1 VRQVRS
7 VEFLPEIFQT
17 PINDQFLTATLD
29 QLIQNPRYQQT
40 QGFIGRRIG
49 PGVNA
54 NDRYVVEPT
63 KSRTDYQLE
72 PGVVQVNPE
81 DTSQVVDA
89 ITYPGINDAMQ
100 LQGAYVNDAERLYT
114 SDYYTWDPFVDL
126 DKFVNYAQYY
136 WLPGGPLAVDVFST
150 TVPLTDNFVV
160 TRANGVYTFSGVEG
174 ENPEI
179 TLVRGGTYQFTVAQN
194 DKETETFRVTNND
207 TSSWNIDYSPNPT
220 LTLVRGNTYVF
231 NLEQSFPWAFY
242 IKTALSFGTTD
253 VYSQGVFNNGAGAGL
268 VTFTVPQDAPDT
280 LYYCNDVE
288 FNLRGQINV
297 IDAQSGTGPGFWIQ
311 ADPGVSGKMIA
322 TPNISSR
329 DVLGVTN
336 NGEDLGTVTFNVP
349 LATAQD
355 FYYNMEKFETPV
367 NLICNLQFDQINGIS
382 VSEFLS
388 QFPDGIDGI
397 TNINGRTLIF
407 TEPNPDPEQGG
418 WLINSPFDPLAQN
431 PDNDGLP
438 GSFDSLPYSQTTPI
452 TDVDVQRSVWL
463 VTYQGDPATGQFIT
477 LSTVAPV
484 PELNKFTV
492 NFGTTYS
499 STTWFK
505 NSDGYFE
512 EFPLLTAG
520 LNRLWYQDGTDPE
533 IFGRFNLIPGSD
545 SEILDINQI
554 IGAQNYVSPNG
565 VIFSNGMKVVF
576 RGEVTPSS
584 YANNEYYVEGVGT
597 AIQLLPVGN
606 YVTPETYTENASIP
620 YDSTPYDVGNYD
632 GALNQP
638 LTPDY
643 LTVNRASPDLNAW
656 ARSNRWCH
664 IDVITASAEYNNT
677 SPILNNNFRARRPIL
692 EFRAGT
698 KLFNSGTA
706 ALAPVTVMDLTQT
719 DALSN
724 VNGALGYSVDGYT
737 LINGSTIIFAADID
751 PEVRKNVYQVRFVI
765 TDTNAEDSTIP
776 DVPVIILTPIAT
788 AVVDNVTVI
797 LDGLT
802 QQGKTYYFDGV
813 NWILAQE
820 KISVNQPPKFDL
832 YDANGISFG
841 DQDRYPSSNFTGS
854 PLFSYAIGDAEPDL
868 VLGFPLTYL
877 SLTNLGDIV
886 FDNNLYKDT
895 FNYTLNSQGYTQSVS
910 TGFVRQYSNRTDYV
924 KEIGWQTAATRSL
937 IRQQFQFTY
946 DGSPLLLDVA
956 VNDND
961 TVPAIQIYADG
972 QFQASSNYQ
981 YTVDTNTTTINLLT
995 TYVPGTLIEVA
1006 ALSDQISRQGFYEV
1020 PINLENNP
1028 LNGNSSQFT
1037 LGTIRNHYS
1046 GLAANLINLEGPPIG
1061 ANNTR
1066 DLGNIIPYGL
1076 QILQQS
1082 SPLTLTG
1089 YFMRDPDY
1097 DIFASLSYN
1106 SAEYIKFKSQLLNAV
1121 TTFSIE
1127 QYGNWTVA
1135 QLLDASVQQITAG
1148 KTNINPFYWSDMLP
1162 TGTTFISNSYTI
1174 NPISTNSFNT
1184 VQTYDFTQSNYLGLC
1199 VYLNNVLLTRGLDY
1213 VVSEDSPTLIIL
1225 RTLAVSDIVT
1235 INEYSDTAGNFVP
1248 NTPTKLGLYPKYE
1261 PKIFY
1266 DTSYVNPT
1274 LVIQGHDGSITTAF
1288 GDIRDQVLLEFEQ
1301 RIYNNLKNDGNPPPL
1316 VAEDVIPGYFR
1327 TTDYTQA
1334 EINQILGEDFLS
1346 WVGANKLDYT
1356 AQTYISSNEFTYNYS
1371 QASNRLDRATLLGAW
1386 RGIYRWFYDT
1396 VSPDTTPWEML
1407 GFSEQPVWW
1416 ADRYGPMPY
1425 TSDNLVLWGD
1435 LEEGLVADPA
1445 GFYVIPKYRRPGL
1458 TSVIPVDNQGQLL
1471 PPFYSVMGAY
1481 NPQGFVKSWQV
1492 GDGGPVEASW
1502 WASSSY
1508 PFAIMRLLILTRPAE
1523 FFSLFADRDLYRYNV
1538 EFDQYL
1544 YNGRYRLRPQ
1554 DVQVYGNGV
1563 SKASYINWIVDYN
1576 QQSGVNSTAALTIDL
1591 ANLDVRLC
1599 YRMAS
1604 FAAQQNLVTYLEKS
1618 APNSENSSLEIPP
1631 ESYNLLLYKNQ
1642 PSSSISYSAVIV
1654 EVVDGGYSVYGY
1666 NSADP
1671 YFSVLASRVNG
1682 EQQTI
1687 EVGNVTVTVPK
1698 FYNSGKIVQVPY
1710 GYTFTNLAG
1719 VVDFLLSYGQYLAS
1733 QGLSFTARENNYT
1746 LDWFQMA
1753 QEFLYFANQG
1763 WASGTIINLNPSAT
1777 QAVSFKP
1784 GVVVDSIVS
1793 YTPENLILDQNR
1805 KAFDAKNLVIRRS
1818 GNTFTVNPAPG
1829 GSQTISYLKLKFT
1842 DYENMLVFANRTIFN
1857 DLIFN
1862 PITGERQSRL
1872 KLVAATSTEWN
1883 GVLNAPG
1890 FILNQPNIKEW
1901 QANTKYTKGDIV
1913 LYKNNYWQA
1922 STIVAPKTKF
1932 EYSDW
1937 LKSNYDRI
1945 SQGLL
1950 QNLATKSDQLAT
1962 SYDTQTANLNSDNDL
1977 LAFGLIGFRPRQ
1989 YMVDL
1994 NLSDTSQVNLYQQF
2008 IKTKGT
2014 TRATDLFTQVG
2025 FGPLTAQ
2032 YRIYE
2037 NWGILA
2043 GTYGANA
2050 NRSWFEVV
2058 LDEALLTGNPS
2069 TLQIIQPG
2077 DASVANQTVLLE
2089 NLWAESFKIPNTDI
2103 LPTTYT
2109 INPDVALPS
2118 AGYVNIDDV
2127 DITVFSLNDPT
2138 SIANNINIVGNGTK
2152 IWVAKDNSY
2161 DWNVYQ
2167 CAQVPGRLTQLTDN
2181 LNGTS
2186 RAQFSSAVNLAVG
2199 DLIIIRYFSDT
2210 VDGVYR
2216 VLSAPTANT
2225 VVIQYEFTNSN
2236 QTSITGTGLVFY
2248 LQTMRVAQA
2257 SDVASLPYASQ
2268 LTPGATAWVDNDGFG
2283 HWQVLEKTNP
2293 FATIDTVSATLP
2305 EANSLFGSS
2314 LAQSSN
2320 HYALLVGAPAASGG
2334 SGAVYTFR
2342 LGNVN
2347 DYIENDELI
2356 LNATGTAGYGN
2367 SVDFG
2372 DRTWAVAGASASN
2385 SGAGYVAMLYLVPG
2399 TNDYITS
2406 QLLLEPTQ
2414 DFSSIG
2420 FGTSVKMS
2428 PNERWCYVSAPGA
2441 NHVYAYARVDV
2452 PPQSVAYT
2460 TTGTSAT
2467 FTYSDDIIIDSAYPN
2482 QLIVLIGNLEARYG
2496 IDYIINANLVQFLYM
2511 PTPGEQIVL
2520 SRRTAVQLDTATY
2533 YNVVQDSTTGSG
2545 YSAAFTVTN
2554 TRGTY
2559 SVSLTQPGLDY
2570 NVADQLTISY
2580 TQIDPTGS
2588 VANDITITV
2597 TEVTDGGI
2605 TAFTFTG
2612 SGVSNT
2618 SVFSLIDSLYTVD
2631 GYDSFTVT
2639 VDGVLQRPYLDY
2651 TYNTGTGNIT
2661 FLTVPGAGTT
2671 IVVDSATVGAYWQYV
2686 DTITANELDANA
2698 GLGTSIST
2706 DVLGRQI
2713 LAGAPQDSAVDAEGD
2728 IIENAG
2734 AVYAFDRGTVK
2745 YIITDPAQFTYPI
2758 PGTAIDPIAVI
2769 LNNQYLTNTDQYIN
2783 GQFTVSG
2790 SNIILSSDIDLTV
2803 GDTLEI
2809 ETNQFQLIQRFT
2821 TNTVIDESKFG
2832 QSVAICD
2839 NSCSVYAGAPFD
2851 SYATGVPQAG
2861 LLQRQVNQSRVYGI
2875 ITSTVANPVLTPG
2888 DTLRINNIEVA
2899 VPDAPQ
2905 NTVAGLVAAV
2915 NNAGIPNVIASTT
2928 TDVTL
2933 VGDGSTKIF
2942 DIGSIYSSASS
2953 YTTVVYVDSV
2963 LQTAGVDYT
2972 YNNTTQQLLFVSAP
2986 VLDAEITVIG
2996 GRMTVN
3002 VINSQAAVLFNKLTV
3017 LPGLTAD
3024 DSSIG
3029 SAFYDLGFVTYAY
3042 TQTIVSPNPTDFAQF
3057 GASVSVNSGST
3068 NIVVGAPYGDVYQ
3081 PTTFDAGET
3090 YFDDRSTTVFNS
3102 IDNSGVVYTFDYLP
3116 SASDSVTDPGQFVFG
3131 QQIYGN
3137 GLQTNDNFGIA
3148 VDYRNSRLLAG
3159 APGSDLGD
3167 SSVNYGSVYVLDN
3180 AEDAAVWQVRYQQ
3193 LPMVDINLLNSVYS
3207 YDKLLNSTQTYF
3219 DYIDPLQGKILGV
3232 ARRNI
3237 DYIGAVDPASYNV
3250 GTIHNIGTSWGAT
3263 HVGEIWWDTNSV
3275 RFLDANQD
3283 DLIYASRRWGQVFPG
3298 SSIDCY
3304 QWTASEVPP
3313 TSYVGPGTPFS
3324 NTSYTVRSSV
3334 NDQGLLVTTYFYWV
3348 RGINTVATQA
3358 GKTLSPNAVASYILN
3373 PISSGLPFIAA
3384 LAPNALAVYNA
3395 SSLLSGDTTVL
3406 HVGYDRQAQ
3415 GGSSDIHTEYEFI
3428 AEGKPDAFLNA
3439 NLYRKLLDSF
3449 CGVTTTG
3456 AAVPDP
3462 LLSPGMQYGVQYR
3475 PRQSMFVN
3483 RFSALQNY
3491 LSRANSILAQYPIS
3505 EIRTFN
3511 LLNSSEPI
3519 PTSNSGAWDF
3529 EVPNLEV
3536 LSYQNLLTV
3545 PLGYKYLVL
3554 NDSSQNGRWTIYQ
3567 VGLSGLPG
3575 QRELSLIQV
3584 QSYDT
3589 PLYWNY
3595 IDWYRPG
3602 YNNTI
3607 QPVATVA
3614 NVAGLQQISL
3624 TDAPVGSS
3632 VKVTANG
3639 QGKFEIYL
3647 RTDLGWDRVGL
3658 QDGTI
3663 EFSEVLWNYVAGGF
3677 GFDAQVFDSTYFDQE
3692 PNAETRNI
3700 IRAINEELFVDDLLI
3715 ERNRCLMLVFQ
3726 YIYTEFTNPY
3736 WLIKTSYITVDHV
3749 IRGLL
3754 PYELYQPDN
3763 QTFVL
3768 DYLNEVKPYHVQNLV
3783 FNLIYDGIDTYPGAL
3798 SDFDLPAYWNTSLAQ
3813 PQFTSPILTP
3823 YTYSNSVNQSFL
3835 SDASPDS
3842 QVWLTRPWSEWFN
3855 NYTLSVQGVTI
3866 NDTTTTYSDPPI
3878 ITIGM
3883 EWTANT
3889 TYALGEQ
3896 IFYGTNLY
3904 TVTTA
3909 GTTDIA
3915 PPRFTIGSLANGTAV
3930 LTYAGTRAQATAVL
3944 RANRTISQV
3953 NVTESGS
3960 GYLTTPLISV
3970 ADPNDST
3977 MNYGYALVP
3986 VMGNNLVRSIKTTIK
4001 YDRYEYNSDIVEW
4014 SALVPEYPA
4023 GTRVRYQNQVWE
4035 ADATVTNEPITTTA
4049 TAPIGSFTIT
4059 VASTTGLVQGM
4070 LVTAAQQLPPNT
4082 TIGEING
4089 NTILLTKATLIEIN
4103 NTALNFY
4110 QSFDLEQW
4118 TAVEASSLSGV
4129 DRTMGFYVP
4138 TVNMPGL
4145 SLPLLIDGVDYPGV
4159 QVTAPLFNQN
4169 TGFDVGN
4176 YDINPFDNFS
4186 YDAEGRPTYDPGIL
4200 DAKYSSS
4207 YLDLYLGTRPTDI
4220 NVDGGAYIDT
4230 YSSHAPE
4237 ELIPG
4242 SEFDTLDL
4250 RVYTRPGSDWLEQG
4264 HGFPSNVRLFELD
4277 TTEPVLSFAG
4287 LEPYT
4292 ALVFVSNQTQG
4303 IDLHLGSD
4311 YTVNYVDQT
4320 VTMIPGGNVLNGDVI
4335 VITAYEPGGGN
4346 QLYKNLYNGAD
4357 IGNTVTVPVSY
4368 YQIDG
4373 VTPEIL
4379 TIAVFVN
4386 GVVTTDYTYAP
4397 LGNRETIITFGTTY
4411 TSTDSVAL
4419 FVLAPTVINIDEPPI
4434 DYSWSIPQTQA
4445 IISDGTSLSFQL
4457 DNSLSGCN
4465 PDCLIVTVNG
4475 VRARTPAGIR
4485 HIADGSTGYDLPD
4498 RLGFSQSL
4506 IQDNEVR
4513 VYVDDVPQIL
4523 GVDFTVEAWAGPVRE
4538 VLFATEPPV
4547 GSTILIYVTTGT
4559 QAYVNGDQLIFNTG
4573 TGIVPIAGDIIDVTT
4588 WNDTRQQGV
4597 LSQCFVG
4604 PITTGTLINEPYD
4617 STDFDVGT
4625 ITGDPGSFDYTAG
4638 TAVTSNSLDLG
4649 VEITDPDRL
4658 WVSKNGTRLFNN
4670 QGFTVSGTEV
4680 VLTSGIMSA
4689 IDVVMITQFT
4699 NAVVPEA
4706 MAFRIFQDMRGVQA
4720 VYRITESTT
4729 TVTTSAV
4736 GITDDIIYVEN
4747 AAALS
4752 EPDFDNNIW
4761 GVVTINAERIM
4772 YRERNLVDNTIS
4784 SLLRGTAGTA
4794 IAEHEANSLVY
4805 NMGRDNLL
4813 PEVYQ
4818 NYITSNSYMGDDTTL
4833 EFVTDFSVDNR
4844 PIVYIGGSVQVYLD
4858 GLELPTSTY
4867 TITQVEPV
4875 VVVLDFIPT
4884 AGSIVT
4890 VQVTALDS
4898 SQDSEIFTS
4907 TGSSARF
4914 VTTIDIGLEEQDDS
4928 TFVLDDFN
4936 PVTITFDTAPPLD
4949 HIVYIRNQRGA
4960 EDEFDFSVANGIQT
4974 TFTTTIDLSLPV
4986 EVYVGGIVQPEDTYQ
5001 VISLD
5006 PVIAILDVAP
5016 PSGVEVTVLVANGV
5030 SWYQPGIDSA
5040 SNGEP
5045 LQITETQAAR
5055 FLRGE

>member
-1 VRQVRS
+1 MRQVRS

-17 PINDQFLTATLD
+17 PINDQFLSATLD
-29 QLIQNPRYQQT
+29 QLIQNPRYVQT

-72 PGVVQVNPE
+72 PGVVQVNPAN
-81 DTSQVVDA
+81 TSEIVDA
-89 ITYPGINDAMQ
+89 ITYPGINDALQ
-100 LQGAYVNDAERLYT
+100 LQGAYTNNPERLYT

-150 TVPLTDNFVV
+150 SVPLTDNFVV
-160 TRANGVYTFSGVEG
+160 TRANGVYTFSGVDG

-179 TLVRGGTYQFTVAQN
+179 TLVRGGSYQFTVAQN
-194 DKETETFRVTNND
+194 DKETENFRVTNND
-207 TSSWNIDYSPNPT
+207 TSSWSIDFSPNPT

-242 IKTALSFGTTD
+242 IKTAPSFGTTD
-253 VYSQGVFNNGAGAGL
+253 IYSPGVFNNGAGGGL
-268 VTFTVPQDAPDT
+268 ITFTVPQDAPDT
-280 LYYCNDVE
+280 LYYVNDIE

-297 IDAQSGTGPGFWIQ
+297 IDAESGTGPGFFIQ
-311 ADPGVSGKMIA
+311 ADPGVNGRMIA

-329 DVLGVTN
+329 DVLGVVN

-355 FYYNMEKFETPV
+355 FYYNMPSIGTV
-367 NLICNLQFDQINGIS
+367 DLICNLQFDQLNGIA

-388 QFPDGIDGI
+388 QFPEGVDGI
-397 TNINGRTLIF
+397 TNLNGRTLIF
-407 TEPNPDPEQGG
+407 TETNTDPDAGG
-418 WLINSPFDPLAQN
+418 WLINSPFDPLMED
-431 PDNDGLP
+431 PDNNGLP

-452 TDVDVQRSVWL
+452 TNVDTQRSIWL
-463 VTYQGDPATGQFIT
+463 VTYQGDPAIGQFIT
-477 LSTVAPV
+477 LSSVEPA
-484 PELNKFTV
+484 PELNKFTIG
-492 NFGTTYS
+492 FGVEYS
-499 STTWFK
+499 STGWFK
-505 NSDGYFE
+505 NDSGYFE
-512 EFPLLTAG
+512 QIPLLTAG
-520 LNRLWYQDGTDPE
+520 LSRLWYQDGTDPE
-533 IFGRFNLIPGSD
+533 IFGRFSLIDNTS
-545 SEILDINQI
+545 SSVLDVNAIV
-554 IGAQNYVSPNG
+554 GAKQYISPNG
-565 VIFSNGMKVVF
+565 VVFSNGMKVIF
-576 RGEVTPSS
+576 RGDVNPTT

-606 YVTPETYTENASIP
+606 YITPETYTQNASIP
-620 YDSTPYDVGNYD
+620 YDSLPYDVGNFD

-638 LTPDY
+638 LIPDY
-643 LTVNRASPDLNAW
+643 LTINRASPDLNAW

-677 SPILNNNFRARRPIL
+677 SPIINNDFRARRPIL

-698 KLFNSGTA
+698 RLFESGTE
-706 ALAPVTVMDLTQT
+706 ALTPVTVIDLTQT

-751 PEVRKNVYQVRFVI
+751 PEVRKTVYQVQFVV
-765 TDTNAEDSTIP
+765 TNTNAEDSSIL
-776 DVPVIILTPIAT
+776 DVPVIVLTPIAT
-788 AVVDNVTVI
+788 AVVDNTTVV

-802 QQGKTYYFDGV
+802 QQGKTYYYDGI

-820 KISVNQPPKFDL
+820 KISVNQPPRFDL
-832 YDANGISFG
+832 YDSNGISLG
-841 DQDRYPSSNFTGS
+841 DRARYPSSNFTGS

-868 VLGFPLTYL
+868 ILGFPLTYL
-877 SLTNLGDIV
+877 SLTNIGDIV
-886 FDNNLYKDT
+886 FDNNFYKDT
-895 FNYTLNSQGYTQSVS
+895 FEYTLDNQGISQVISIGVA
-910 TGFVRQYSNRTDYV
+910 RQYSNRTDFV
-924 KEIGWQTAATRSL
+924 KEIGWQTAATTSL
-937 IRQQFQFTY
+937 VRQQFQFTY

-956 VNDND
+956 VNANT
-961 TVPAIQIYADG
+961 TVPAIQIYASG
-972 QFQASSNYQ
+972 QFQAPSNYQ
-981 YTVDTNTTTINLLT
+981 YTVDTATTTINLLT
-995 TYVPGTLIEVA
+995 AYVPGTVIEVSV
-1006 ALSDQISRQGFYEV
+1006 LSDQISRQGFYEV
-1020 PINLENNP
+1020 PINLANNP
-1028 LNGNSSQFT
+1028 LNGNSERFT
-1037 LGTIRNHYS
+1037 LGTIRNHYA
-1046 GLAANLINLEGPPIG
+1046 GLAENLIALSGPPIG

-1089 YFMRDPDY
+1089 YFMRDPEY
-1097 DIFASLSYN
+1097 NIFASLSYN

-1121 TTFSIE
+1121 TTFGIAE
-1127 QYGNWTVA
+1127 YGNWTVA

-1148 KTNINPFYWSDMLP
+1148 KTNLNSFYWSDMLP
-1162 TGTTFISNSYTI
+1162 VGSTFISNSYTI
-1174 NPISTNSFNT
+1174 NPISTNTFNT
-1184 VQTYDFTQSNYLGLC
+1184 QQTYDFTKSNYLGLC
-1199 VYLNNVLLTRGLDY
+1199 VYLNNVLLIKGVDY
-1213 VVSEDSPTLIIL
+1213 VVSVDSPTLTIL
-1225 RTLAVSDIVT
+1225 LPLAVSDIVT

-1288 GDIRDQVLLEFEQ
+1288 GDIRDQVLLEFEK

-1334 EINQILGEDFLS
+1334 EINQILGEDFLT

-1356 AQTYISSNEFTYNYS
+1356 TQTYLASNEFTYNYS
-1371 QASNRLDRATLLGAW
+1371 QASNRLDRAPLLGAW

-1396 VSPDTTPWEML
+1396 LSPDTTPWEML
-1407 GFSEQPVWW
+1407 GFSEQPEWW
-1416 ADRYGPMPY
+1416 TDRYGPTPY

-1435 LEEGLVADPA
+1435 LEAGLVADPVA
-1445 GFYVIPKYRRPGL
+1445 PYVIPKYVRPGL
-1458 TSVIPVDNQGQLL
+1458 TSVIPVDSQGQLL

-1481 NPQGFVKSWQV
+1481 NPQGFQKSWQV

-1502 WASSSY
+1502 WSSSSY
-1508 PFAIMRLLILTRPAE
+1508 PFAVMRLLILTRPAE
-1523 FFSLFADRDLYRYNV
+1523 FFSLFADRDLYRYN
-1538 EFDQYL
+1538 EDFDQFL
-1544 YNGRYRLRPQ
+1544 YNDRYRLRPQ

-1576 QQSGVNSTAALTIDL
+1576 QQSGVNSTDALTTDL

-1604 FAAQQNLVTYLEKS
+1604 FASQSNLATYLEKS
-1618 APNSENSSLEIPP
+1618 SPNSENSSLEIPP

-1671 YFSVLASRVNG
+1671 YFSVLASRITG

-1687 EVGNVTVTVPK
+1687 EVGNVSVTVPK
-1698 FYNSGKIVQVPY
+1698 FYNSDKVVQIPY

-1719 VVDFLLSYGQYLAS
+1719 MVDFLLSYGEYLAG
-1733 QGLSFTARENNYT
+1733 QGLSFTARENGYT
-1746 LDWFQMA
+1746 LNWLQMA

-1763 WASGTIINLNPSAT
+1763 WATGTIINLNPSAT
-1777 QAVSFKP
+1777 QAISFKP

-1805 KAFDAKNLVIRRS
+1805 KAFDPKNLVIRRQ
-1818 GNTFTVNPAPG
+1818 GNVFSVNPAPG
-1829 GSQTISYLKLKFT
+1829 GSQTISYLNLKYT
-1842 DYENMLVFANRTIFN
+1842 DYENMLVFNNQTIFN

-1862 PITGERQSRL
+1862 PVTGERQSRL
-1872 KLVAATSTEWN
+1872 KLVAATSTDWN
-1883 GVLNAPG
+1883 GILNAPG
-1890 FILNQPNIKEW
+1890 FILNQNNVREW

-1922 STIVAPKTKF
+1922 ATIVAPKIKF

-1945 SQGLL
+1945 EQGLL

-1977 LAFGLIGFRPRQ
+1977 LSFGLIGFRPRQ

-1994 NLSDTSQVNLYQQF
+1994 SLNDTSQVNLYQQF

-2050 NRSWFEVV
+2050 NRSWFEIL
-2058 LDEALLTGNPS
+2058 LDEARLTGNPS
-2069 TLQIIQPG
+2069 TVQIIQPG
-2077 DASVANQTVLLE
+2077 QASQANQTVQLS
-2089 NLWAESFKIPNTDI
+2089 NLWAQSFKIPNTDI

-2109 INPDVALPS
+2109 INTDTALPS

-2127 DITVFSLNDPT
+2127 DITVFSLNDPS
-2138 SIANNINIVGNGTK
+2138 SIAASLNTIGNGTK

-2161 DWNVYQ
+2161 DWNIYQ

-2186 RAQFSSAVNLAVG
+2186 RAQFSNTVNLTVG
-2199 DLIIIRYFSDT
+2199 DLIIVRYFNDA

-2216 VLSAPTANT
+2216 VLSTPSIDSA
-2225 VVIQYEFTNSN
+2225 VIQYEFSNSN
-2236 QTSITGTGLVFY
+2236 QTTITGTGLVFY

-2268 LTPGATAWVDNDGFG
+2268 LIPGAIAWVDNDGFG
-2283 HWQVLEKTNP
+2283 YWQVLQKTNP
-2293 FATIDTVSATLP
+2293 FAAIDTVSATMP
-2305 EANSLFGSS
+2305 QANSLFGAS
-2314 LAQSSN
+2314 LSQSSN
-2320 HYALLVGAPAASGG
+2320 HYALLVGAPASSNGA
-2334 SGAVYTFR
+2334 GAVYTFR
-2342 LGNVN
+2342 LGNVD
-2347 DYIENDELI
+2347 DYIENDELT
-2356 LNATGTAGYGN
+2356 LTATGTAGFGN

-2372 DRTWAVAGASASN
+2372 DRTWSVVGASASN
-2385 SGAGYVAMLYLVPG
+2385 SGAGYATMVYLIPG
-2399 TNDYITS
+2399 TNDYIKT
-2406 QLLLEPTQ
+2406 QLLVNPTQ
-2414 DFSSIG
+2414 NFGATG
-2420 FGTSVKMS
+2420 FGTSVKLS
-2428 PNERWCYVSAPGA
+2428 TDERWCYIGAPGA

-2452 PPQSVAYT
+2452 PTQNVTYT
-2460 TTGTSAT
+2460 ASGSNAT
-2467 FTYSDDIIIDSAYPN
+2467 FVYNDNITINSAYPD
-2482 QLIVLIGNLEARYG
+2482 QLIVLVENFQARYG
-2496 IDYIINANLVQFLYM
+2496 IDYIINSALVQFLYT
-2511 PTPGEQIVL
+2511 PTAGEQVVL
-2520 SRRTAVQLDTATY
+2520 SRRTATQLDNATY
-2533 YNVVQDSTTGSG
+2533 YNIIQDSSTGSG
-2545 YSAAFTVTN
+2545 YSATFTVSN
-2554 TRGTY
+2554 TRGDY
-2559 SVSLTQPGLDY
+2559 SVSLTQPGVDY

-2580 TQIDPTGS
+2580 TQVDPTGS
-2588 VANDITITV
+2588 VANNITITV

-2605 TAFTFTG
+2605 TGFTFTG

-2618 SVFSLIDSLYTVD
+2618 SVFSLNNLYTVN

-2639 VDGVLQRPYLDY
+2639 VDGVLQRPYIDY
-2651 TYNTGTGNIT
+2651 TYNTGTGNLT
-2661 FLTVPGAGTT
+2661 FITVPGAGTI

-2686 DTITANELDANA
+2686 DTITANEVDANA

-2713 LAGAPQDSAVDAEGD
+2713 LIGAPLDSALDAEGEL
-2728 IIENAG
+2728 IQNAG
-2734 AVYAFDRGTVK
+2734 AVYSFDRGTVK
-2745 YIITDPAQFTYPI
+2745 YIVTDATQLTYAI
-2758 PGTAIDPIAVI
+2758 PGAAIDPIAVV

-2790 SNIILSSDIDLTV
+2790 SNIVLSNDIVLTV

-2809 ETNQFQLIQRFT
+2809 ETNQFQLVQRST
-2821 TNTVIDESKFG
+2821 TNTVIDEARFG
-2832 QSVAICD
+2832 QSVAICN
-2839 NSCSVYAGAPFD
+2839 NSCSVYTGAPLD
-2851 SYATGVPQAG
+2851 SFATGVPQAG
-2861 LLQRQVNQSRVYGI
+2861 LLQSQVNQSRVYGI
-2875 ITSTVANPVLTPG
+2875 TTSTVGNPVLTPG
-2888 DTLRINNIEVA
+2888 DTLRVNNIEVV
-2899 VPDAPQ
+2899 VPDAPN
-2905 NTVAGLVAAV
+2905 NTVAGLVNAI
-2915 NNAGIPNVIASTT
+2915 NNAGIPNVIATNSTN
-2928 TDVTL
+2928 VNL
-2933 VGDGSTKIF
+2933 IGDGSTKIF
-2942 DIGSIYSSASS
+2942 SIGSIYSSASS

-2963 LQTAGVDYT
+2963 LQVSGVDYT
-2972 YNNTTQQLLFVSAP
+2972 YNNATQQLLFVSAP
-2986 VLDAEITVIG
+2986 ILDAEISVIG
-2996 GRMTVN
+2996 GRMTVS

-3057 GASVSVNSGST
+3057 GTSVSVNSGST
-3068 NIVVGAPYGDVYQ
+3068 NIVVGAPNGDVYE

-3090 YFDDRSTTVFNS
+3090 YFDDRSTTFFNS
-3102 IDNSGVVYTFDYLP
+3102 IDNSGVIYTFDYLP
-3116 SASDSVTDPGQFVFG
+3116 SAADSVTDPGQFVFG
-3131 QQIYGN
+3131 QQIYSTA
-3137 GLQTNDNFGIA
+3137 LQTGDNFGIA

-3167 SSVNYGSVYVLDN
+3167 SSVNYGSVYVLNNPNDTP
-3180 AEDAAVWQVRYQQ
+3180 VWQVIHEQ
-3193 LPMVDINLLNSVYS
+3193 LPTVDVNLLNSVYS

-3250 GTIHNIGTSWGAT
+3250 GTVHNIGTSWGAARL
-3263 HVGEIWWDTNSV
+3263 GEIWWDTNSV
-3275 RFLDANQD
+3275 RFIDANQD
-3283 DLIYASRRWGQVFPG
+3283 NLIYASRRWGQVFPG
-3298 SSIDCY
+3298 STIDCY

-3313 TSYVGPGTPFS
+3313 ASYTGPGTPFS
-3324 NTSYTVRSSV
+3324 LTSYTVASSID
-3334 NDQGLLVTTYFYWV
+3334 DQGLLITTYFYWV

-3373 PISSGLPFIAA
+3373 PASSGLPYIAA
-3384 LAPNALAVYNA
+3384 LTPNALALYNA
-3395 SSLLSGDTTVL
+3395 SGLLSGNNTVL
-3406 HVGYDRQAQ
+3406 HVEYDRQAL
-3415 GGSSDIHTEYEFI
+3415 GGSSAIHQEYEFI

-3483 RFSALQNY
+3483 RFEALQNY
-3491 LSRANSILAQYPIS
+3491 LGRANTVLAQYPVS
-3505 EIRTFN
+3505 ETRNFN

-3519 PTSNSGAWDF
+3519 PASNSGAWDF

-3536 LSYQNLLTV
+3536 LAFQNLFVV

-3554 NDSSQNGRWTIYQ
+3554 NDANQSGRWTIYQ
-3567 VGLSGLPG
+3567 VALSSIPG
-3575 QRELSLIQV
+3575 QRELELVQV

-3589 PLYWNY
+3589 TLYWDY
-3595 IDWYRPG
+3595 IDWYLPG
-3602 YNNTI
+3602 YNSTI
-3607 QPVATVA
+3607 QPVVTVA

-3624 TDAPVGSS
+3624 NNAPVGSS

-3647 RTDLGWDRVGL
+3647 RTNTGWDRVGL

-3663 EFSEVLWNYVAGGF
+3663 KFSEVLWNYVLGGF

-3715 ERNRCLMLVFQ
+3715 ERNRCLMLAFQ
-3726 YIYTEFTNPY
+3726 YIYSEFTNPS

-3783 FNLIYDGIDTYPGAL
+3783 FNLIYDGIDTYPGTL
-3798 SDFDLPAYWNTSLAQ
+3798 SDYDLPAYWNTDLSQ
-3813 PQFTSPILTP
+3813 PQFVSPILTP
-3823 YTYSNSVNQSFL
+3823 YDYSNSVNQSFV
-3835 SDASPDS
+3835 SDAPPDS
-3842 QVWLTRPWSEWFN
+3842 QIWTSRPWSDWFN
-3855 NYTLSVQGVTI
+3855 NYTLGVQSITVV
-3866 NDTTTTYSDPPI
+3866 DTTTTYSEPPI
-3878 ITIGM
+3878 IIIGA
-3883 EWTANT
+3883 EWSADT
-3889 TYALGEQ
+3889 TYAVGEQ
-3896 IFYGTNLY
+3896 IFYGNNLY
-3904 TVTTA
+3904 TVTAA
-3909 GTTDIA
+3909 GTTGISA
-3915 PPRFTIGSLANGTAV
+3915 PRFTVGSLANGTAV
-3930 LTYAGTRAQATAVL
+3930 LTYSGTRAQATAVL
-3944 RANRTISQV
+3944 RANRTISTV
-3953 NVTESGS
+3953 NVTDTGS

-3970 ADPNDST
+3970 TDPNDST
-3977 MNYGYALVP
+3977 FNYGYALVP

-4001 YDRYEYNSDIVEW
+4001 YDRYEYNSNIIEW
-4014 SALVPEYPA
+4014 NALVPTYPA
-4023 GTRVRYQNQVWE
+4023 GTQVRYEDQVWQ
-4035 ADATVTNEPITTTA
+4035 ANSAVTNTPIITSA
-4049 TAPIGSFTIT
+4049 TSPLGSFSIT
-4059 VASTTGLVQGM
+4059 VASTLGLQQGM
-4070 LVTAAQQLPPNT
+4070 LVTAVQLPPDT
-4082 TIGEING
+4082 VVGDIIG
-4089 NTILLTKATLIEIN
+4089 NTIQLTKATLGTLN
-4103 NTALNFY
+4103 NTQVNFY
-4110 QSFDLEQW
+4110 KSFDLEQW
-4118 TAVEASSLSGV
+4118 TSVDADSLSGV

-4159 QVTAPLFNQN
+4159 QVAAPTFDQN

-4176 YDINPFDNFS
+4176 YDINPFDNITF
-4186 YDAEGRPTYDPGIL
+4186 DAEGRPTYDLGIL
-4200 DAKYSSS
+4200 DATYSSS

-4250 RVYTRPGSDWLEQG
+4250 RVYTRPGSDWLQQG
-4264 HGFPSNVRLFELD
+4264 HGFPSNARRFDLN
-4277 TTEPVLSFAG
+4277 TTNPVLSFAG

-4292 ALVFVSNQTQG
+4292 ALVLVSNQTQG
-4303 IDLHLGSD
+4303 IDLHLGTD

-4320 VTMIPGGNVLNGDVI
+4320 VTMIPGGNVQNGNVI
-4335 VITAYEPGGGN
+4335 IITAYEPGGGN
-4346 QLYKNLYNGAD
+4346 QLYKNIYNGAD
-4357 IGNTVTVPVSY
+4357 IGNTVTVPVAY
-4368 YQIDG
+4368 YQADG
-4373 VTPEIL
+4373 TTPEIQEFA
-4379 TIAVFVN
+4379 IFVN
-4386 GVVTTDYTYAP
+4386 GVLTTDYTYAP
-4397 LGNRETIITFGTTY
+4397 NGDRETTVTFGTTY
-4411 TSTDSVAL
+4411 TGTDSIAL
-4419 FVLAPTVINIDEPPI
+4419 YVLAPTVVNIDEPPV
-4434 DYSWSIPQTQA
+4434 DYSWSLPQTQ
-4445 IISDGTSLSFQL
+4445 IIVSDGTTLSFEL

-4465 PDCLIVTVNG
+4465 PDCLVVTVDG
-4475 VRARTPAGIR
+4475 VRARTAAGIR

-4498 RLGFSQSL
+4498 RLGLSQSL
-4506 IQDNEVR
+4506 IQDNEVK
-4513 VYVDDVPQIL
+4513 VYVDDIPQLL
-4523 GVDFTVEAWAGPVRE
+4523 GVDFTVEPWAGPVRE

-4547 GSTILIYVTTGT
+4547 GSIILIYVTTGT
-4559 QAYVNGDQLIFNTG
+4559 QAYVNGNQLIFNSG
-4573 TGIVPIAGDIIDVTT
+4573 GGLIPIAGELISVTT
-4588 WNDTRQQGV
+4588 WNDTRQQRV

-4604 PITTGTLINEPYD
+4604 PVTTGVVVNEPYD

-4638 TAVTSNSLDLG
+4638 VATTSNSLDLG

-4658 WVSKNGTRLFNN
+4658 WVSLNGARLFNN
-4670 QGFTVSGTEV
+4670 QGFTISGTELI
-4680 VLTSGIMSA
+4680 LTSGIMNGA
-4689 IDVVMITQFT
+4689 DVVMVTQFT
-4699 NAVVPEA
+4699 NAVVPES
-4706 MAFRIFQDMRGVQA
+4706 MAFRIFQDMRGAQA
-4720 VYRITESTT
+4720 IYRITDSTT
-4729 TVTTSAV
+4729 TTTTSAV
-4736 GITDDIIYVEN
+4736 SITDDIIYVDN
-4747 AAALS
+4747 ASAL
-4752 EPDFDNNIW
+4752 PDPDLENNIW

-4772 YRERNLVDNTIS
+4772 YRERNIINNTIS

-4794 IAEHEANSLVY
+4794 IAEHEADSLVY
-4805 NMGRDNLL
+4805 SMGRNNLL
-4813 PEVYQ
+4813 PEIYQ
-4818 NYITSNSYMGDDTTL
+4818 NYVTSNSYMGDDTTV
-4833 EFVTDFSVDNR
+4833 EFVTDYSVDNR
-4844 PIVYIGGSVQVYLD
+4844 PVVYIGGSVQVYQD
-4858 GLELPTSTY
+4858 GIELPTSTY

-4875 VVVLDFIPT
+4875 AVVLDFIPD
-4884 AGSIVT
+4884 AGRVIT
-4890 VQVTALDS
+4890 VQVTSLDS
-4898 SQDSEIFTS
+4898 TQDSEIFTS
-4907 TGSSARF
+4907 TGSTARF

-4936 PVTITFDTAPPLD
+4936 PVTITFDTAPPAE
-4949 HIVYIRNQRGA
+4949 HVVYIRNQRGA
-4960 EDEFDFSVANGIQT
+4960 EDEFDFSIANGIQT
-4974 TFTTTIDLSLPV
+4974 TFTTTIDLSLPI
-4986 EVYVGGIVQPEDTYQ
+4986 EVYVGGVIQPEDTYQ

-5006 PVIAILDVAP
+5006 PVIVVLDTAP
-5016 PSGVEVTVLVANGV
+5016 PNGVEVTVLVVNGV
-5030 SWYQPGIDSA
+5030 SWYEPGIDTA

-5045 LQITETQAAR
+5045 LQITQTEAAR